1 MSEFDVFT
9 GIPGHGK
16 TSFCFQ
22 LMMNGS
28 ILYDWKWGVFSPEN
42 YPITE
47 LYETLV
53 EMYIGKTSDIESLS
67 RMSMTEYTRG
77 MKFVNKHFS

>member
-1 MSEFDVFT
+1 MT
-9 GIPGHGK
+9 G
-16 TSFCFQ
+16 S
-22 LMMNGS
+22 
-28 ILYDWKWGVFSPEN
+28 VFSPEN

-53 EMYIGKTSDIESLS
+53 EMYIGKLDIESLS

-77 MKFVNKHFS
+77 TKFVNKHFFVVYPEDSFPCQMF